1 MNKYF
6 GTFLKNCGRNLLKM
20 LIKIVCSKIVGTFFN
35 KCWQHFQ
42 KNVREKMVAT
52 LRKILANFRKILTR
66 KKLAT
71 LPKNVG
77 NTSKKC

>member
-1 MNKYF
+1 MLEH
-6 GTFLKNCGRNLLKM
+6 FLTNVGSN
-20 LIKIVCSKIVGTFFN
+20 SK
-35 KCWQHFQ
+35 
-42 KNVREKMVAT
+42 KNVREKMVAA